1 MLLSFKE
8 TGVMKHLPRFFLV
21 AFIAAIFLVMT
32 GCAGPNYQK
41 GVKNYK
47 PENAAAAVKELKPLA
62 EQGNAEAQFNLGSL
76 YYQGWGVPQDYK
88 EAAKWF
94 RKAAGQRHVYAQVTL
109 GTIYAEGV
117 QGVIEKDYPQAL
129 MWFIFAAAQGD
140 LEAMEFRD
148 TLATRMTPAQITEA
162 QRLAR
167 EFKPEDA
174 HAKLLLELKVLAEQ
188 GDAAAQLKVG
198 LMYYNGQGVLQDYA
212 EAIQWFRKSALQG
225 NSFAQSN
232 VGYMY
237 EKGEGIPQDYLEA
250 AKWYRQAA
258 ERGNAQAQFTLGY
271 MYEKGLG
278 MQQDEVQALM
288 WFNLA
293 AAQGD
298 VKAKAARDRI
308 TVWMSPAQI
317 VDAQRLSRE
326 FKIVE
331 K

>member
-1 MLLSFKE
+1 
-8 TGVMKHLPRFFLV
+8 MKHSARFIPMVFV
-21 AFIAAIFLVMT
+21 AALFWGIA
-32 GCAGPNYQK
+32 GCAPAAYEK
-41 GVKNYK
+41 GLKYYR
-47 PENAAAAVKELKPLA
+47 PDDAAAAAQQLKPLA

-76 YYQGWGVPQDYK
+76 YYQGRGVPQDYK

-94 RKAAGQRHVYAQVTL
+94 RKAADQGHVYAQVNL
-109 GTIYAEGV
+109 GSMYAEGI
-117 QGVIEKDYPQAL
+117 QGVIAKDYSQAL
-129 MWFIFAAAQGD
+129 MWFIFAAARGD
-140 LEAMEFRD
+140 MEALEFRE
-148 TLATRMTPAQITEA
+148 TLATRMTPVQITEA
-162 QRLAR
+162 QKMAR

-174 HAKLLLELKVLAEQ
+174 YTKLLRELKALAEQ
-188 GDAAAQLKVG
+188 GDAAAHLKVG

-225 NSFAQSN
+225 NPFAQSN

-237 EKGEGIPQDYLEA
+237 EKGEGVPQDYLEA

-298 VKAKAARDRI
+298 VKAKAASARI

-317 VDAQRLSRE
+317 IEAQRLARE
-326 FKIVE
+326 FKILG

>member
-8 TGVMKHLPRFFLV
+8 TGIMKHLARLILIV
-21 AFIAAIFLVMT
+21 FIAAILWGIA

-62 EQGNAEAQFNLGSL
+62 EQGNAEAQFNLASL

-94 RKAAGQRHVYAQVTL
+94 RKAAEQRHVYAQVTL

-117 QGVIEKDYPQAL
+117 QGVIEKDHPQAL

-140 LEAMEFRD
+140 MEAMEFRD
-148 TLATRMTPAQITEA
+148 NLAAKMTPVQIIEA
-162 QRLAR
+162 QKMAR
-167 EFKPEDA
+167 EFRPEDVYT
-174 HAKLLLELKVLAEQ
+174 KLLREFKALAEQ

-198 LMYYNGQGVLQDYA
+198 LMYYNGHGVLQDYA

-225 NSFAQSN
+225 NPFAQSN

-237 EKGEGIPQDYLEA
+237 EKGEGVPQDYVEA

-258 ERGNAQAQFTLGY
+258 ERGNAQAQLTLGY
-271 MYEKGLG
+271 MSEKGWG

-288 WFNLA
+288 WFNIA
-293 AAQGD
+293 AARGD
-298 VKAKAARDRI
+298 EKAKVARDRV
-308 TVWMSPAQI
+308 TVWMSPQQI
-317 VDAQRLSRE
+317 TEAQRLARE
-326 FKIVE
+326 FQVVDK
-331 K
+331 

>member
-8 TGVMKHLPRFFLV
+8 TGIMKHLARFILIV
-21 AFIAAIFLVMT
+21 FIAAIFLGIA
-32 GCAGPNYQK
+32 GCAGPNYRK

-62 EQGNAEAQFNLGSL
+62 EQGNADAQFNLGSL

-94 RKAAGQRHVYAQVTL
+94 RKAADQNHVYAQATL

-129 MWFIFAAAQGD
+129 MWFIFAASRGD
-140 LEAMEFRD
+140 MEAMEFRD

-174 HAKLLLELKVLAEQ
+174 YAKLLRELKALAEQ

-225 NSFAQSN
+225 NPFAQSN

-237 EKGEGIPQDYLEA
+237 EKGEGVPQDYLEA

-258 ERGNAQAQFTLGY
+258 GRGNAQAQFTLGY

-288 WFNLA
+288 WFSLA
-293 AAQGD
+293 AAQGN
-298 VKAKAARDRI
+298 VKARASRDRI

-317 VDAQRLSRE
+317 ADAQRLARE
-326 FKIVE
+326 FKMVE